1 MDMDEMIKSNLDHLS
16 ESDES
21 SQFHFGH
28 RTIARRREKIQY
40 TVYKWSSYS
49 YNYLPENIYYDR
61 PSDQLSRWSSD
72 SNNPPQYLILKL
84 EKPAVVE
91 YILFGKYE
99 KTHVCN
105 LRKFKVYGGLTEDH
119 MIELLDGGLKND
131 HVSETFQLRHEI
143 EGNPFPCRY
152 IKIVP
157 LQAWGPSFNFSI
169 WYVELIGNNR
179 WEEVKHSMNWYNTYK
194 EREAI
199 RLCLKHFRQRCYTEA
214 YEALM
219 KKTNIVLEHP
229 ILTQLH
235 TLLVINGDFKACED
249 LVSQACNEG
258 MFDQYISQ
266 QDYKPDWTPIE
277 PVSIKKTD
285 HGIEIRPGMR
295 GGHQMCIDVLTETIY
310 MFGGWDGNHDLADLW
325 SYHIPTHTWVCISH
339 DTERDGG
346 PSPRSCHKMCLDY
359 ERKQIFT
366 LGRYLDPSMRTPEKL
381 KCDFHM
387 YDITSQQ
394 WTFITEDTAAMG
406 GPRLIFDHQMVI
418 DIEHQTIYV
427 FGGRV
432 LSPSGT
438 GTDDRS
444 PEPVFS
450 GLYSF
455 HIPSN
460 TWTLLKE
467 DCPMLKSRIGHSML
481 FHPVKRVL
489 YIFAGQRSKEYLNDF
504 LMYNVNTKTIHL
516 ISDGKKKDGCQA
528 GFTQRATLDPDLNEI
543 HVFSFASCTLFQ
555 GLSRDKDKR
564 DNVKNSFWV
573 YDIHKDKWS
582 CIYKNENSGQQYW
595 MKMQHVEPVPRF
607 AHQLVYDHIRKI
619 HYLFG
624 GNPGKDSLPR
634 LRLDDFWSLKL
645 SRPSTEFL
653 LRRCRF
659 LIRKYRFLEMSTQAP
674 RQAMTYL
681 QTELANV
688 VDHNDPEETKEFQLL
703 TSSLF
708 PCTSAR
714 DHSDVNDAEDEN
726 STPHFT
732 QRTQLFDQ
740 LIEFFPESM
749 TQPKKNLVDLVPL
762 C

>member
-1 MDMDEMIKSNLDHLS
+1 MVREEEKKKKILSGVKLNKLNCKTNIFWLSFHFLQSVQYQLQMLSAVGRLKTPSRIGHWAFRQKSYIYVVNITQCEVKRGVGGGEIEQFTTALQKSSYDQLSLRASPVILNLGMVGIILQAIPLKDVIDIKALLLSIILYSKNMDMDEMIKSNLDHLS

-40 TVYKWSSYS
+40 T
-49 YNYLPENIYYDR
+49 
-61 PSDQLSRWSSD
+61 
-72 SNNPPQYLILKL
+72 YLILKL

-235 TLLVINGDFKACED
+235 TLLV
-249 LVSQACNEG
+249 S
-258 MFDQYISQ
+258 
-266 QDYKPDWTPIE
+266 
-277 PVSIKKTD
+277 KTD

-481 FHPVKRVL
+481 FHPV
-489 YIFAGQRSKEYLNDF
+489 
-504 LMYNVNTKTIHL
+504 
-516 ISDGKKKDGCQA
+516 
-528 GFTQRATLDPDLNEI
+528 
-543 HVFSFASCTLFQ
+543 
-555 GLSRDKDKR
+555 
-564 DNVKNSFWV
+564 
-573 YDIHKDKWS
+573 
-582 CIYKNENSGQQYW
+582 
-595 MKMQHVEPVPRF
+595 
-607 AHQLVYDHIRKI
+607 
-619 HYLFG
+619 
-624 GNPGKDSLPR
+624 
-634 LRLDDFWSLKL
+634 
-645 SRPSTEFL
+645 
-653 LRRCRF
+653 
-659 LIRKYRFLEMSTQAP
+659 
-674 RQAMTYL
+674 
-681 QTELANV
+681 
-688 VDHNDPEETKEFQLL
+688 
-703 TSSLF
+703 
-708 PCTSAR
+708 
-714 DHSDVNDAEDEN
+714 
-726 STPHFT
+726 
-732 QRTQLFDQ
+732 
-740 LIEFFPESM
+740 
-749 TQPKKNLVDLVPL
+749 
-762 C
+762 